1 MEQSSNTRR
10 WTVVV
15 AGALA
20 VVLLAV
26 GCKASDSSG
35 DSSGSTPPGT
45 ISVDLTN
52 ETAGQPKAGGKLA
65 YGLNAESDGYNP
77 ALGRW
82 AASTY
87 IVGFSMMDPLAAYD
101 DKLQPQPYLAKSI
114 VPNADFTQWTI
125 TARDGVSLHDGKP
138 VDAKL
143 IATNL
148 TAQKASPLTGAA
160 LDFMESATV
169 PAGSSNTVIVK
180 MNKPWST
187 FPHIL
192 TAQVG
197 TIASEDTLTPAG
209 SLKPVGS
216 GPFIFEQWT
225 TGKNLTVRK
234 NPNYWRKGFP
244 YLDNIEFIPLPD
256 PSTRGNALQ
265 SGSVNIFETSDAAQI
280 LDYTKRATE
289 KQDGV
294 QIFTDKAGDGP
305 KIFIGLNTTKEPFN
319 DPIARQAVAYSG
331 DVVLLSEQGYENVF
345 PPAYGPFSPSSPF
358 FTKVDNYPT
367 HNLEKAKALAQQYQ
381 EKHGKPLAFSAN
393 ITPDPAVGKV
403 AQVLQQQAAEAG
415 IQVSLNSEE
424 QVKLIVD
431 ALTGNYQATGFIL
444 FGSPHLDRE
453 YVFVAAPPKE
463 NGQTSLNFTRNG
475 LGNCDAEGKNCS
487 PNGANDKIVAA
498 MDKARTT
505 SDFAKQKE
513 QYDIVQREMANNL
526 NFLFLVQQA
535 NAVVYDKNVHGA
547 KLWQLPDEN
556 GQPGL
561 QGYPNPQT
569 MVFNLWLSR

>member
-1 MEQSSNTRR
+1 
-10 WTVVV
+10 
-15 AGALA
+15 
-20 VVLLAV
+20 
-26 GCKASDSSG
+26 
-35 DSSGSTPPGT
+35 
-45 ISVDLTN
+45 
-52 ETAGQPKAGGKLA
+52 
-65 YGLNAESDGYNP
+65 
-77 ALGRW
+77 
-82 AASTY
+82 
-87 IVGFSMMDPLAAYD
+87 
-101 DKLQPQPYLAKSI
+101 
-114 VPNADFTQWTI
+114 
-125 TARDGVSLHDGKP
+125 
-138 VDAKL
+138 
-143 IATNL
+143 
-148 TAQKASPLTGAA
+148 
-160 LDFMESATV
+160 
-169 PAGSSNTVIVK
+169 

-197 TIASEDTLTPAG
+197 TIASEETLTAAG

-216 GPFIFEQWT
+216 GPFIFEKWV
-225 TGKNLTVRK
+225 TGQSLDVRK

-244 YLDNIEFIPLPD
+244 YLDNIQFLPLSD
-256 PSTRGNALQ
+256 VSSRGNALE
-265 SGSVNIFETSDAAQI
+265 SGSVNIFETSDATQI
-280 LDYTKRATE
+280 LSYTKKATE
-289 KQDGV
+289 NPGGV
-294 QIFTDKAGDGP
+294 QIFTDKASDGP

-331 DVVLLSEQGYENVF
+331 DVVELSSQAYENVF
-345 PPAYGPFSPSSPF
+345 PPAYGPFSENSPF

-367 HNLEKAKALAQQYQ
+367 HNLEKAKALATEYEQ
-381 EKHGKPLAFSAN
+381 KHGKKLSFSAN
-393 ITPDPAVGKV
+393 ITPDPAVAQV
-403 AQVLQQQAAEAG
+403 AQVLQSQAADAG
-415 IQVSLNSEE
+415 IEVTLNREE

-431 ALTGNYQATGFIL
+431 ALTGNFQATGFIL

-463 NGQTSLNFTRNG
+463 GPQSSLNFTRNG
-475 LGNCDAEGKNCS
+475 LACDNNGTNCK

-505 SDFAKQKE
+505 NDFAKQKE
-513 QYDIVQREMANNL
+513 QYDIVQHEMANNL

-556 GQPGL
+556 GQPGA